1 MLSGGLSGHL
11 TRAGVRCRAAVGPSL
26 PHASRYLPG
35 RASGRVQPPGAWRDP
50 AGLME
55 QPGIASSSL
64 HGLGIG
70 LSSHL
75 EVGASLAQPAG
86 ADADAESDTVM
97 TTFKWPAALG
107 GKEVALVGSFNGWS
121 APLPLGRS
129 TASGDWVRSIA
140 LPPGPVQ
147 FKFVVDGKWAVSPC
161 EQATADDRGLY
172 NNHRHA
178 PREGAAGLA

>member
-1 MLSGGLSGHL
+1 
-11 TRAGVRCRAAVGPSL
+11 
-26 PHASRYLPG
+26 
-35 RASGRVQPPGAWRDP
+35 
-50 AGLME
+50 ME

-70 LSSHL
+70 LPSHL

-86 ADADAESDTVM
+86 ADADADAESDTVM
-97 TTFKWPAALG
+97 TTFQWPAALG

-129 TASGDWVRSIA
+129 AASGDWVRSIA